1 MILHNVYSTNDQLQ
15 RMECGVTNGGLWVDF
30 TIFFWLAEFIKHPL
44 EMWYSKTCKPYMNMG
59 IKFNASEK
67 LILTYHESM
76 NGHFEP
82 MTRFEKH
89 DLYFTNNITKK
100 KQ

>member
-1 MILHNVYSTNDQLQ
+1 
-15 RMECGVTNGGLWVDF
+15 MECGVTNGGLWVDF

-59 IKFNASEK
+59 
-67 LILTYHESM
+67 M

-100 KQ
+100 K